1 MTTNKRIVCLPVF
14 GLCLALLC
22 ASGCRRAALPAGRN
36 GFALD
41 TAVSITLY
49 ALAEGAPAPDALLD
63 GCFAELDRYERL
75 FSAERE
81 GSDID
86 LLNRAEGRAAPLSAE
101 TIEVLQAG
109 LRYGELTGG
118 ALDITI
124 RPASR
129 LWDFHGSPSL
139 PDPAA
144 LSAAVSLVDYRGQT
158 VEGDTARLSH
168 PDAAVDLGGIAKGYI
183 ADRLVSYL
191 TENGVESALI
201 DLGGNISAV
210 GSNDGA
216 DWRIGIRD
224 PADETALA
232 AVIPVRN
239 ASVVT
244 SGTYERGFVLDG
256 VRYHHLL
263 DPKTGWPVQ
272 NGLASVTIVSSLSVD
287 GDALSTACFVLGEE
301 KAMDL
306 IESLPGIEALFIR
319 DSGALSATSGLHYT
333 LPAA

>member
-144 LSAAVSLVDYRGQT
+144 LSAAVSLVDYRGLT
-158 VEGDTARLSH
+158 VEGDTARLT
-168 PDAAVDLGGIAKGYI
+168 PW
-183 ADRLVSYL
+183 
-191 TENGVESALI
+191 
-201 DLGGNISAV
+201 ISA
-210 GSNDGA
+210 A
-216 DWRIGIRD
+216 LRKGIS
-224 PADETALA
+224 PTA
-232 AVIPVRN
+232 
-239 ASVVT
+239 
-244 SGTYERGFVLDG
+244 
-256 VRYHHLL
+256 
-263 DPKTGWPVQ
+263 
-272 NGLASVTIVSSLSVD
+272 SSL
-287 GDALSTACFVLGEE
+287 
-301 KAMDL
+301 
-306 IESLPGIEALFIR
+306 I
-319 DSGALSATSGLHYT
+319 
-333 LPAA
+333 